1 MNLGMLSGFGR
12 RNAGQL
18 AGPVSSF
25 LATYPLVTTMTSI
38 CSSARATVV
47 LSGATTAGTLKQA
60 LKVTGRGA
68 LNWAAIYANDATART
83 LRLVLTADGRRIV
96 NNTSGS
102 ISASGTGFV
111 AVGTGDYEGT
121 VENVQYQPIYFQRE
135 LKIQFASSLSETD
148 KVSIAYN
155 VEVWVP

>member
-1 MNLGMLSGFGR
+1 
-12 RNAGQL
+12 
-18 AGPVSSF
+18 
-25 LATYPLVTTMTSI
+25 
-38 CSSARATVV
+38 
-47 LSGATTAGTLKQA
+47 
-60 LKVTGRGA
+60 
-68 LNWAAIYANDATART
+68 
-83 LRLVLTADGRRIV
+83 LVLTADGRRIV

-111 AVGTGDYEGT
+111 AVGTGDYQGT